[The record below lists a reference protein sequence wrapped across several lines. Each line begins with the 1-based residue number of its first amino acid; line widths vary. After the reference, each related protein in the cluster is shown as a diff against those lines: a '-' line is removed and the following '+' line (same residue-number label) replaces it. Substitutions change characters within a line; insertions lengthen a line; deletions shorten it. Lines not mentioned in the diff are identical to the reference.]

1 MEKIGLLYRVSS
13 KPQETDG
20 GGLEVQKRMGEK
32 MSEKLGLLGVE
43 INEGVQSSF
52 KVEINQR
59 PKLVELLDEIQKN
72 LFERALKLRADN
84 MREIDSYEE
93 FKIQINSIGGFFL
106 AHWDGTPETEQKIK
120 ELTKATIRCIPLDQ
134 VPEQGVC
141 IYSGKPSSGRVLF
154 AKAY

>member
-43 INEGVQSSF
+43 FNEGVQSSF

-59 PKLVELLDEIQKN
+59 PKLVELLDEIQKPNGIRKVWVFNRIN
-72 LFERALKLRADN
+72 LVR
-84 MREIDSYEE
+84 
-93 FKIQINSIGGFFL
+93 
-106 AHWDGTPETEQKIK
+106 
-120 ELTKATIRCIPLDQ
+120 
-134 VPEQGVC
+134 
-141 IYSGKPSSGRVLF
+141 GKNKDRDDWLLIF
-154 AKAY
+154 M

>member
-43 INEGVQSSF
+43 FNEGVQSSF

-59 PKLVELLDEIQKN
+59 PKMEYEKYGFSIQ
-72 LFERALKLRADN
+72 
-84 MREIDSYEE
+84 
-93 FKIQINSIGGFFL
+93 
-106 AHWDGTPETEQKIK
+106 T
-120 ELTKATIRCIPLDQ
+120 
-134 VPEQGVC
+134 V
-141 IYSGKPSSGRVLF
+141 
-154 AKAY
+154 